1 MSTASPEKA
10 TLFDPDV
17 DSTDHA
23 EHWNRKGTWQCPSCR
38 SPLRYEKTPAAL
50 CCTACAVRLP
60 IEDGILVVKDRTSDN
75 NQVAQSFYDSPLWP
89 KFRFWEW
96 FTWLC
101 NGGERRARNRVLRH
115 LPTTP
120 GLQLLDI
127 AVGDGVYL
135 DWLPRDWQIVGVD
148 ISRSQLQAC
157 RRRAAGRSV
166 WLAQCEAEDLPLES
180 RQFDAVLSIG
190 AFNYF
195 NDPEGALREM
205 VRVARPGAPIVVSD
219 ELPNLTDRMLGHKL
233 GVPNMDRWIV
243 SHLMHLGDSFT
254 DMVERHRDLDVQAI
268 AGRVLGEFT
277 FEKVWHGVGYVLVG
291 RAACLTNAGRTRA
304 IPCASP
310 HWSPRMSSIALFAR
324 S

>member
-1 MSTASPEKA
+1 MSTTSQEQV
-10 TLFDPDV
+10 V
-17 DSTDHA
+17 DSRPEVAVAAD
-23 EHWNRKGTWQCPSCR
+23 HWNCKGIWQCTRCQ
-38 SPLRYEKTPAAL
+38 AAL
-50 CCTACAVRLP
+50 GHEPAPPALRCTGCGIRLP
-60 IEDGILVVKDRTSDN
+60 IENDILIVRDQTSDN
-75 NQVAQSFYDSPLWP
+75 NQVAQGFYDSPLWP

-96 FTWLC
+96 FTWVC

-120 GLQLLDI
+120 GIDLLDVAI
-127 AVGDGVYL
+127 GDGVYL
-135 DWLPRDWQIVGVD
+135 DWLPRDWRIVGVD
-148 ISRSQLQAC
+148 ISRSQLDAC
-157 RRRAAGRSV
+157 RRRAAGRPV
-166 WLAQCEAEDLPLES
+166 YLAQCEAEELPLES

-233 GVPNMDRWIV
+233 GIPGIDRWIV

-254 DMVERHRDLDVQAI
+254 AMVERHRDLDVQAI
-268 AGRVLGEFT
+268 ASKVLGDFK

-291 RAACLTNAGRTRA
+291 RAPG
-304 IPCASP
+304 
-310 HWSPRMSSIALFAR
+310 
-324 S
+324 